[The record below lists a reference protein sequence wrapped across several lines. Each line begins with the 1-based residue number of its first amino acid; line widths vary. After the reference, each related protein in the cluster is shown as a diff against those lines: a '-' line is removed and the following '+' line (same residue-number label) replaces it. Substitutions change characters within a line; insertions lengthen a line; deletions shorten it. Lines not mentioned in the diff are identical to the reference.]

1 MTLRSSSS
9 ALHGGIAGAGGVG
22 TDSDEGDT
30 TTEGDGQDGRTN
42 TSVASSRCSNMSENS
57 TERVS
62 PASRGP
68 LGGGPP
74 PPPLPPMQAH
84 PMHHPMHQQAQQLY
98 SGPRQAGGLVQ
109 GQGAKA
115 HQFLVRTFSS
125 PLKCN
130 HCTSLMVGLTR
141 QGVVCEICAFVCHLH
156 CRDKVPTVCP
166 VPPDQSRGFCF
177 DIQHSDSKHQFSFS
191 FQQKDLLELIR
202 HVG

>member
-1 MTLRSSSS
+1 M
-9 ALHGGIAGAGGVG
+9 G

-62 PASRGP
+62 PASRSDQQRM
-68 LGGGPP
+68 LGP
-74 PPPLPPMQAH
+74 PPPLPPMQQH
-84 PMHHPMHQQAQQLY
+84 QPVHHHPLHHMGQQQQQQLY
-98 SGPRQAGGLVQ
+98 SGPRQTGLGGQ
-109 GQGAKA
+109 AKA

-156 CRDKVPTVCP
+156 CRDKVPTICP
-166 VPPDQSRGFCF
+166 VPPDQSEYYTRRFYCSS
-177 DIQHSDSKHQFSFS
+177 I
-191 FQQKDLLELIR
+191 L
-202 HVG
+202 

>member
-1 MTLRSSSS
+1 M
-9 ALHGGIAGAGGVG
+9 G

-62 PASRGP
+62 PASRSDQQRM
-68 LGGGPP
+68 LGP
-74 PPPLPPMQAH
+74 PPPLPPMQQH
-84 PMHHPMHQQAQQLY
+84 QPVHHHPLHHVGQPQQQQQLY
-98 SGPRQAGGLVQ
+98 SGPRQTGLGGQ
-109 GQGAKA
+109 AKA

-156 CRDKVPTVCP
+156 CRDKVPTICP
-166 VPPDQSRGFCF
+166 VPPDQSEYYKRRFYCSS
-177 DIQHSDSKHQFSFS
+177 I
-191 FQQKDLLELIR
+191 L
-202 HVG
+202 